1 MNTRIHALTVVRPLL
16 VSHSHRLMGYG
27 AALGMVLIWS
37 AYFLSLRQGAF
48 SPLARL
54 DMTLF
59 RYAVPGLLLLPLLL
73 RRWPVIR
80 AVSPVW
86 LLGMMLGAGL
96 PFFLLGA
103 IGMGWAPVA
112 QGSTLIPGTAPLFV
126 TLLAVVVF
134 RQRFSRWRRVGLA
147 ALLAGV
153 VCLIAAGLGEAAALG
168 QGQLLFLICSLLW
181 AVFTVSMR
189 QSGLS
194 PLEAAAVVTVPN
206 GALVVL
212 YWWLAGT
219 PLSLHDLPASEW
231 GAQLVVQGVA
241 VGLGSSFL
249 YGYAI
254 RQLGAEATAAIGSL
268 TPVCASLLAWL
279 LWHESLD
286 PLSAFG
292 MAMVVLGVVC
302 ASGLLQRTP
311 D

>member
-1 MNTRIHALTVVRPLL
+1 MTTRPHPLTVVRPQLA
-16 VSHSHRLMGYG
+16 SDAQRLMGYG

-37 AYFLSLRQGAF
+37 SYFLSLRQGAL
-48 SPLARL
+48 SPMARL

-59 RYAVPGLLLLPLLL
+59 RYAVPGLLLLPSLV
-73 RRWPVIR
+73 RRWPMIR
-80 AVSPVW
+80 EVSPVW
-86 LLGMMLGAGL
+86 LLGMILGGGL

-126 TLLAVVVF
+126 TLLAVTLF
-134 RQRFSRWRRVGLA
+134 RQPFSLWRRVGLA
-147 ALLAGV
+147 AVLAGV
-153 VCLIAAGLGEAAALG
+153 VCLIVSGLGEAAALG
-168 QGQLLFLICSLLW
+168 RGQALFLICSLLW
-181 AVFTVSMR
+181 AVFTLSMR
-189 QSGLS
+189 QSGLK

-212 YWWLAGT
+212 YWWLSGS

-231 GAQLVVQGVA
+231 WTQLVVQGLA
-241 VGLGSSFL
+241 VGLGSSLL

-268 TPVCASLLAWL
+268 TPVCATLLAWL
-279 LWHESLD
+279 LWNESLA
-286 PLSAFG
+286 PLSALG

-302 ASGLLQRTP
+302 ASGLLQHTP

>member
-1 MNTRIHALTVVRPLL
+1 
-16 VSHSHRLMGYG
+16 
-27 AALGMVLIWS
+27 MVLIWS
-37 AYFLSLRQGAF
+37 FYFLSLRQGAL
-48 SPLARL
+48 SPISRL

-73 RRWPVIR
+73 RRWSGIR
-80 AVSPVW
+80 MVSSVW
-86 LLGMMLGAGL
+86 LLGMVLGAGL

-126 TLLAVVVF
+126 TLLAVTLF
-134 RQRFSRWRRVGLA
+134 RQPFSRWRRVGLA
-147 ALLAGV
+147 AVLAGV
-153 VCLIAAGLGEAAALG
+153 VCLIAAGMGDTAILGE
-168 QGQLLFLICSLLW
+168 GQLLFLVCSLLW
-181 AVFTVSMR
+181 AVFTVSVR

-212 YWWLAGT
+212 YWLLAGS
-219 PLSLHDLPASEW
+219 PLSLHGLPASEW
-231 GAQLVVQGVA
+231 WAQLIVQGVA

-268 TPVCASLLAWL
+268 TPVCATLLAWL
-279 LWHESLD
+279 LWNESLG
-286 PLSAFG
+286 PLSALG
-292 MAMVVLGVVC
+292 MAMVVVGVVC
-302 ASGLLQRTP
+302 ASGLIQRTR